1 MERESKQV
9 EAVKTSGRVIHALA
23 DRGPSGVTELADA
36 LEMPKSTVHVHLS
49 TLVEQDLVLNEGGT
63 YRLSL
68 RFLEIGG
75 KVRSYTIFDQAKR
88 EVDAV
93 ADDLD
98 ELVNL
103 MVEEDGMGVY
113 IYSVRGNDA
122 VDLDTT
128 PGRHYPLNTTALG
141 KAIMAYMNEERVHE
155 VVDRYGLPGRT
166 ERTITDRADLFDRL
180 ETIRERGYAYD
191 DEENLRGVSCVAVP
205 IVVERG
211 VLGALSVSG
220 PVSRMRSTDRICER
234 LQDAANVIEVS
245 VEYN

>member
-1 MERESKQV
+1 MEQQSKQV
-9 EAVKTSGRVIHALA
+9 DAVKTSGRVINALV
-23 DRGPSGVTELADA
+23 DRGSSGVTELADA

-49 TLVEQDLVLNEGGT
+49 TLVDQGFVINEGGT
-63 YRLSL
+63 YRPSL
-68 RFLEIGG
+68 RFLEVGG
-75 KVRSYTIFDQAKR
+75 KVRSDTILDQAKR

-93 ADDLD
+93 ADDLN

-122 VDLDTT
+122 ADLDTT
-128 PGRHYPLNTTALG
+128 PGRHCPLNTTALG
-141 KAIMAYMNEERVHE
+141 KAIMAHMEEKRIHE
-155 VVDRYGLPGRT
+155 IIDRHGLPART
-166 ERTITDRADLFDRL
+166 ERTITDREKLLERL
-180 ETIRERGYAYD
+180 ETIHERGYAFD

-220 PVSRMRSTDRICER
+220 PVSRMKSTDQLRER
-234 LQDAANVIEVS
+234 LQDAANVIEVN

>member
-9 EAVKTSGRVIHALA
+9 DAVKTSARVIDALA
-23 DRGPSGVTELADA
+23 DRGASGVTELADA
-36 LEMPKSTVHVHLS
+36 LETPKSTVHVHLS
-49 TLVEQDLVLNEGGT
+49 TLVEQGLVLNEGGT

-75 KVRSYTIFDQAKR
+75 RVRSHTIFDQAKR

-93 ADDLD
+93 ADDLN

-128 PGRHYPLNTTALG
+128 PGRHCPLNTTALG
-141 KAIMAYMNEERVHE
+141 KAIMAHMQEERVHE
-155 VVDRYGLPGRT
+155 IVDRYGLPART
-166 ERTITDRADLFDRL
+166 EHTITDREELLDRL

-205 IVVERG
+205 VVVERG

-220 PVSRMRSTDRICER
+220 PVSRMKSTDRIRER
-234 LQDAANVIEVS
+234 LQDAANVIEVN